1 LINVVEHDSWGPAR
15 SIAAQ
20 GLAKLGEPRA
30 ATILDNLAAIELDSG
45 VQRNFLV
52 SAQTL
57 RSVGKDDEQIKQLRS
72 DLDSVREEN
81 RKLRE
86 QLSEILARLK

>member
-1 LINVVEHDSWGPAR
+1 MLEHDSWGPAR

-30 ATILDNLAAIELDSG
+30 VATLENLAATELDSG

-52 SAQTL
+52 TAQTL

-72 DLDSVREEN
+72 DLDTVREKKIANYESN
-81 RKLRE
+81 
-86 QLSEILARLK
+86 

>member
-1 LINVVEHDSWGPAR
+1 
-15 SIAAQ
+15 
-20 GLAKLGEPRA
+20 
-30 ATILDNLAAIELDSG
+30 

-52 SAQTL
+52 TAQTL

-72 DLDSVREEN
+72 DLDTVREEN

>member
-1 LINVVEHDSWGPAR
+1 
-15 SIAAQ
+15 
-20 GLAKLGEPRA
+20 
-30 ATILDNLAAIELDSG
+30 
-45 VQRNFLV
+45 
-52 SAQTL
+52 L